1 MHHQLPARVPEPVHM
16 RQHVPVD
23 LATLSRVHA
32 SLSGWTP
39 GAFSGTSILD
49 AEVLRSLAAE
59 AALHNEGRDA

>member
-1 MHHQLPARVPEPVHM
+1 M